1 MRPGVRRNGSAA
13 GECAPVMSA
22 HSRSRPIRGVAELRA
37 YTDSWK
43 VCRAFWSRAGS
54 LAMLHA
60 SRLIWG

>member
-1 MRPGVRRNGSAA
+1 MRPGVRRNGSASR
-13 GECAPVMSA
+13 ECALVMSA
-22 HSRSRPIRGVAELRA
+22 HSRSRSIRGVAELRA

-43 VCRAFWSRAGS
+43 VCKAFWSCSGS